1 MMSVRTA
8 LLALVLATLA
18 PVAVTAQQPVI
29 RVAPRL
35 SAPPRPVLPTI
46 APPPAALTPQVR
58 TQILTTMM
66 GSAPPPLGASFTLSV
81 RNPLAPG
88 QGRLMFQNVVN
99 SAPGALDG
107 GGGDLSLGYASV
119 RYRNNGGSPFGNV
132 DLELKATPGKGVI
145 IDCKLGVLVN
155 PLVYSVYTP
164 EGGATDSSTKMTSTG
179 HLIIPLPRAT
189 VAGSYRAIMRPSVEN
204 EDLSFY
210 SCEISSY

>member
-1 MMSVRTA
+1 MSVRTMA
-8 LLALVLATLA
+8 FALALTVLAPLA
-18 PVAVTAQQPVI
+18 ATAQQPVLRPLPRAVI
-29 RVAPRL
+29 TARPVAPN
-35 SAPPRPVLPTI
+35 V
-46 APPPAALTPQVR
+46 APPPVALSPQARAQV
-58 TQILTTMM
+58 LTTMM